1 MGGDI
6 THYFTPF
13 ADTDRSYLSLLEAR
27 YSESSSDFR
36 IQ

>member
-1 MGGDI
+1 MGGDL
-6 THYFTPF
+6 THSFTPF

-27 YSESSSDFR
+27 YNEPSSDPR